1 MARGRT
7 TERRRLAAILVADV
21 VGYSRMVAE
30 HENHALADVRDLR
43 RQVLEPA
50 IAAHGGRLFKTM
62 GDGFFAEFPSA
73 VEAVGCGVD
82 VQRRLLASAGTA
94 RRPGVALRIG
104 VALGDV
110 VVEGDGDLL
119 GDGVNVAARL
129 HALAEPGGVWASG
142 EVHRHLG
149 GRLALPFEDRGE
161 QAVKNIPYPLRVFA
175 LPAGAVAA
183 LPAPEPVPAPEP
195 PPRPRRIALAA
206 GAGLAAMVLAVG
218 AGWWALA
225 PRPRSDPP
233 IEVTATAATVAR
245 PADAAPP
252 AAPEAPTASRSI
264 VVLPFANLG
273 GGPDQ
278 DYLADGITE
287 DLTATLGRLPLMLV
301 IGHGTAV
308 RYKGR
313 AADVRQVGR
322 ELGVHYVVE
331 GSVRRLGEQLRVN
344 ARLSEAGSGG
354 QLWAESLDE
363 PLADLAGL
371 TRLVTLRIARALDD
385 RLYAAAAER
394 VRMERLKDPNVVE
407 LVLRARALL
416 SLPRSRESVAEG
428 RRLYERSLALD
439 EGSADAQ
446 AGLALTLVDALSFD
460 LSQNRDGDLELAE
473 AHASRALALKSN
485 NFTAHF
491 AAGMA
496 LSFRHRFAQAEAEF
510 DLIIADN
517 PSNVAAIA
525 FRGLIKLRTDRPA
538 EALEDLRDA
547 VRISP
552 RDWNLDLF
560 YDRLATSLLMLGRDE
575 EALGYRLRARAANP
589 QQANHLFLLAAAL
602 KLVGRTEEARP
613 ALEEFRRLRPN
624 DTIAGWRRVG
634 PRQSPYPL
642 YLATR
647 ERQFAAIRAIG
658 GMPEE

>member
-1 MARGRT
+1 MPSGRVA
-7 TERRRLAAILVADV
+7 ERRRLAAILVADV
-21 VGYSRMVAE
+21 VGYSRMVSG
-30 HENHALADVRDLR
+30 HEGRALAGVRALR

-50 IAAHGGRLFKTM
+50 FGAHGGRLFKAM

-73 VEAVGCGVD
+73 VEAVSCGVE
-82 VQRRLLASAGTA
+82 VQRRMLARDAPWSGM
-94 RRPGVALRIG
+94 ALRIG

-119 GDGVNVAARL
+119 GDAVNTAARL

-142 EVHRHLG
+142 EVHDHLG
-149 GRLALPFEDRGE
+149 GRLILPFEDRGE
-161 QAVKNIPYPLRVFA
+161 QAVKNMSRALRVFA
-175 LPAGAVAA
+175 LAAEAVAA
-183 LPAPEPVPAPEP
+183 LPAPEPPAVPVA
-195 PPRPRRIALAA
+195 PPRPRRIARAA
-206 GAGLAAMVLAVG
+206 GAGLAALVLAAG

-233 IEVTATAATVAR
+233 IEVTASAATVPR
-245 PADAAPP
+245 LADAAPP
-252 AAPEAPTASRSI
+252 AAPEAATASRSI

-301 IGHGTAV
+301 IGHGTAA

-313 AADVRQVGR
+313 APDVRQAGR
-322 ELGVHYVVE
+322 ELGVRYVVE

-344 ARLSEAGSGG
+344 ARLSDAESGA

-363 PLADLAGL
+363 PLADLARL
-371 TRLVTLRIARALDD
+371 TRLVTLRMARALDD

-394 VRMERLKDPNVVE
+394 VRMEMPKDPNVVD
-407 LVLRARALL
+407 LVLRGRALL
-416 SLPRSRESVAEG
+416 SSPRSRESVAEG

-439 EGSADAQ
+439 EGSADAH
-446 AGLALTLVDALSFD
+446 AGLALTLVDALSYG
-460 LSQNRDGDLELAE
+460 LSQDRDGDLELAE
-473 AHASRALALKSN
+473 AHASRALALKSDSG
-485 NFTAHF
+485 TAHF
-491 AAGMA
+491 AAGMV
-496 LSFRHRFAQAEAEF
+496 LSIRRRFAQAEAEF

-517 PSNVAAIA
+517 PSNAAAIA
-525 FRGLIKLRTDRPA
+525 YRGLIKLRTDRPA

-552 RDWNLDLF
+552 RDWNLDYF
-560 YDRLATSLLMLGRDE
+560 YDRLATGLLMLGRDE

-589 QQANHLFLLAAAL
+589 QQANHLFFLAAAL

-624 DTIAGWRRVG
+624 DTIAGWRRTG
-634 PRQSPYPL
+634 ARQSRYPL
-642 YLATR
+642 WLATR
-647 ERQFAAIRAIG
+647 ERQFAAIGAVG